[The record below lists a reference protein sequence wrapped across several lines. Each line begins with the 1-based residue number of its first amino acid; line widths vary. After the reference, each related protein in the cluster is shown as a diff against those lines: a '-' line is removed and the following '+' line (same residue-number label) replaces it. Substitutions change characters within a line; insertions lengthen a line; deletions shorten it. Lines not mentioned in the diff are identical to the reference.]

1 MFTQVFAQNLAEN
14 FISRIFKENLRAV
27 ANVDRITKHDILH
40 LNKGRL
46 HRLVRALIIEPVDG
60 QILKIKISV
69 KKFSKIFKNFL
80 KFSRNF

>member
-1 MFTQVFAQNLAEN
+1 M
-14 FISRIFKENLRAV
+14 
-27 ANVDRITKHDILH
+27 ANVDGITKHDILH

-69 KKFSKIFKNFL
+69 KKFSKIFKKFL
-80 KFSRNF
+80 ISIFRVCPSTGSIIRARTNR